1 MREGV
6 AMRSPSEPDLQDERP
21 ARPPA
26 VQSDAPDEEVIAAVL
41 AGDLPCFETLMRR
54 YNRRVFRTA
63 RAVLRHDHDAEDAAQ
78 RAWLNAFRALS
89 QWDGERGR
97 FSTWLLRIAV
107 NEASRMARGRKSPVP
122 GDGDELES
130 HALDTDPELALERG
144 EVRAVV
150 EAALDTLDPGQ
161 RMVLVL
167 RDIEGLS
174 SREVATS
181 LDLSEEAVRVRL
193 HRARRALRVRL
204 EAALAITPP
213 DLFPFDGARCDRM
226 VKAVLDALS
235 IARA

>member
-1 MREGV
+1 MQPPHERE
-6 AMRSPSEPDLQDERP
+6 
-21 ARPPA
+21 
-26 VQSDAPDEEVIAAVL
+26 APRKEMLPLSAAAPELSDEEVILAVL
-41 AGDLPCFETLMRR
+41 GGNLPCFELLMRR

-89 QWDGERGR
+89 QWDATRGR

-107 NEASRMARGRKSPVP
+107 NEASRMARNRKLP
-122 GDGDELES
+122 GVDDGDTLES

-150 EAALDTLDPGQ
+150 EAALDTLDDGQ

-213 DLFPFDGARCDRM
+213 ELFPFDGARCDRM
-226 VKAVLDALS
+226 VRAVLDALA
-235 IARA
+235 ILRA